1 MFIKRTRGGSKE
13 KPIYYLQLVQSYR
26 DESGKPKHRVICTL
40 GREEDLINSG
50 TIDSLAQ
57 KFADLSDKFILL
69 DNLISRKIITMFLD
83 QSPDSP

>member
-26 DESGKPKHRVICTL
+26 DESGKPRHRVICTL

-50 TIDSLAQ
+50 TIDSLAH
-57 KFADLSDKFILL
+57 KFASYNQKLCMAK
-69 DNLISRKIITMFLD
+69 
-83 QSPDSP
+83 

>member
-40 GREEDLINSG
+40 GREEDWLCPI
-50 TIDSLAQ
+50 IPVKIEKWMAFMVKYILW
-57 KFADLSDKFILL
+57 KF
-69 DNLISRKIITMFLD
+69 
-83 QSPDSP
+83 